1 MQGESLNRI
10 SDLLNSMEE
19 NQKLLLSKLRK
30 RVGLVECHEHAE
42 SELSKFW
49 EVICTILLFKNTDLT
64 HVSNRILSLKEG
76 DFGNFGDYCT
86 DLIAENLKMKNWF
99 CVRAL
104 SSKESIVLPKSE
116 IGSQKLGLSLSQKLG
131 IGYIPHILKEK
142 TTKPMHSISDKS
154 ERFSNINGS
163 YSLNEQ
169 IINNLDLNES
179 RILIIDDISTTGAT
193 VNEISRVLKD
203 QWPKVKLYFACVAKT
218 NNEVGDSANK
228 LLLTKYSF
236 IAV

>member
-1 MQGESLNRI
+1 MNMLN
-10 SDLLNSMEE
+10 LNYQNFEKSFAIFYY
-19 NQKLLLSKLRK
+19 L
-30 RVGLVECHEHAE
+30 
-42 SELSKFW
+42 
-49 EVICTILLFKNTDLT
+49 KNTDLT

-76 DFGNFGDYCT
+76 VFGNFGDYCT
-86 DLIAENLKMKNWF
+86 DLIAENLKMKKIDF

-104 SSKESIVLPKSE
+104 SSKRKYILPKSE

-203 QWPKVKLYFACVAKT
+203 QWPKVKLYFACVAKI